1 MSGLQK
7 YSNPKQLISIS
18 IQIVLGHASRY
29 SNNCFQF
36 QRSPITYASPAPMQD
51 WHIQQ
56 QGSSFT
62 PQLTSQ
68 DQIYQ
73 VSKVIILP
81 AVVFSLVRF
90 IYEFCVRILLKI
102 CI

>member
-18 IQIVLGHASRY
+18 IQIQDMQAD
-29 SNNCFQF
+29 SNNSFQF

-51 WHIQQ
+51 WHIPQ

-62 PQLTSQ
+62 PQFNQSRPN
-68 DQIYQ
+68 I
-73 VSKVIILP
+73 P
-81 AVVFSLVRF
+81 G
-90 IYEFCVRILLKI
+90 E
-102 CI
+102 